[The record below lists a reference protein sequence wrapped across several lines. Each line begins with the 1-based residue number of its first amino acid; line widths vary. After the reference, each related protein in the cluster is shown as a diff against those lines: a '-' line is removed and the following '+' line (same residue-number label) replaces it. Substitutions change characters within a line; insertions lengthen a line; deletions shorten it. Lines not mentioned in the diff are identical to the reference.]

1 MTNDAVAPPEH
12 RDESAEAVRRDDGLL
27 RFPFASADP
36 LRPPGEYARLRAER
50 PVARVALANG
60 HTVWLVTRHAE
71 VRRVLADPRFSRE
84 AITRPGAPRLLPVAA
99 GSKSIFVMD
108 PPEHTR
114 LRRLVGRVFTTRQVE
129 NLRPRVEE
137 LAEQMVSGMV
147 AQGPPADLIAHL
159 AQPLP
164 ITVICEML
172 GVPQRD
178 HLLFREWTDVM
189 LSVSARTSAEVS
201 DAAARLRR
209 YLTALIETKQRH
221 PADDLLTV
229 LITARDEDDSLSTE
243 ELLAFG
249 ETMLMAGYHATTSEI
264 AHGVLTLT
272 ERPGAVRRLVEHRD
286 QLPVA
291 VDELLRYSQAG
302 GGVGPIRI
310 ALADMEIGG
319 VPIRAGDAVLPCINS
334 ANRDE
339 SVFAGAEE
347 LDLTRTPNPHLA
359 FGHGIHHCLG
369 AHLGRVELT
378 VALDRLLEHLGE
390 FRVAVPAG
398 ELRWTA
404 NRAFTRPD
412 TLPLRW

>member
-1 MTNDAVAPPEH
+1 MTGNEEP
-12 RDESAEAVRRDDGLL
+12 L
-27 RFPFASADP
+27 RFPFAAEHP
-36 LRPPGEYARLRAER
+36 LRPPAEYARLRAER
-50 PVARVALANG
+50 PVAKATLANG
-60 HTVWLVTRHAE
+60 HSVWLVTKHAD

-84 AITRPGAPRLLPVAA
+84 AITRPDAPRLLPVAA

-114 LRRLVGRVFTTRQVE
+114 LRKLVSRVFTTRQLE
-129 NLRPRVEE
+129 NLRPRVAE
-137 LAEQMVSGMV
+137 LAGEMV
-147 AQGPPADLIAHL
+147 ARMRAEGPGADLIAHL

-172 GVPQRD
+172 GVPQED
-178 HLLFREWTDVM
+178 HDLFRGWTDVM
-189 LSVSARTSAEVS
+189 LSVSASSMDVVR
-201 DAAARLRR
+201 DAAGKLRQ
-209 YLTALIETKQRH
+209 YLNDLIESKQRN
-221 PADDLLTV
+221 PADDLLTMLV
-229 LITARDEDDSLSTE
+229 AARDEGDSLSTE

-272 ERPGAVRRLVEHRD
+272 ERPGAVRRLAENRAE
-286 QLPVA
+286 LPAA

-310 ALADMEIGG
+310 ALEDMEIGG
-319 VPIRAGDAVLPCINS
+319 VAIKAGDAVLPCINS

-339 SVFAGAEE
+339 TVFAAADE
-347 LDLTRTPNPHLA
+347 LDLGRETNPHLA

-378 VALDRLLEHLGE
+378 VALETLLETLGE
-390 FRVAVPAG
+390 FRLSTAHE
-398 ELRWTA
+398 ELEWKA
-404 NRAFTRPD
+404 NRAFTRPEI
-412 TLPLRW
+412 LPLSW

>member
-1 MTNDAVAPPEH
+1 MT
-12 RDESAEAVRRDDGLL
+12 REAVETL
-27 RFPFASADP
+27 RFPFTSKHP
-36 LRPPGEYARLRAER
+36 LLPPEEYARLRAES
-50 PVARVALANG
+50 PVAKATLPNG
-60 HTVWLVTRHAE
+60 HAVWLVTKHAD
-71 VRRVLADPRFSRE
+71 VRKVLADPRFSRE
-84 AITRPGAPRLLPVAA
+84 AITRPDAPRLLPVAA

-114 LRRLVGRVFTTRQVE
+114 LRKLVGRVFTTRQVE

-137 LAEQMVSGMV
+137 LADEMVTAMV
-147 AQGPPADLIAHL
+147 QAGPGADLIEHL

-172 GVPQRD
+172 GVPQGD
-178 HLLFREWTDVM
+178 HDLFRGWTDVM
-189 LSVSARTSAEVS
+189 LSVGHRSSGQVGE
-201 DAAARLRR
+201 AAGKLRQ
-209 YLTALIETKQRH
+209 YLNDLIEAKQAD

-243 ELLAFG
+243 ELLAFA

-264 AHGVLTLT
+264 AHGVLTLA
-272 ERPGAVRRLVEHRD
+272 EQPGAIRRLHEHREE
-286 QLPVA
+286 LPAA

-319 VPIRAGDAVLPCINS
+319 VTIAAGDAVLPCINS

-339 SVFAGAEE
+339 DVFAEAARV
-347 LDLTRTPNPHLA
+347 DLTRAHNPHLA

-378 VALDRLLEHLGE
+378 VALDRMLTHFGE
-390 FRVAVPAG
+390 FRVAVPPA
-398 ELRWTA
+398 ELEWSA

-412 TLPLRW
+412 TLPLQW

>member
-1 MTNDAVAPPEH
+1 MTGNE
-12 RDESAEAVRRDDGLL
+12 ELL
-27 RFPFASADP
+27 RFPFVGEHP
-36 LRPPGEYARLRAER
+36 LRPPEEYALLRAER

-60 HTVWLVTRHAE
+60 HTVWLVTKHAD
-71 VRRVLADPRFSRE
+71 VRRVLADARFSRE

-114 LRRLVGRVFTTRQVE
+114 LRKLVSRVFTTRQLE
-129 NLRPRVEE
+129 NLRPRVVQ
-137 LAEQMVSGMV
+137 LAEEMVGRMRDE
-147 AQGPPADLIAHL
+147 GPGADLIAHL

-172 GVPQRD
+172 GVPQED
-178 HLLFREWTDVM
+178 HDLFRGWTDVM
-189 LSVSARTSAEVS
+189 LSVSASSMDEVR
-201 DAAARLRR
+201 DAAGKLRQ
-209 YLTALIETKQRH
+209 YLNDLIEAKQKN

-229 LITARDEDDSLSTE
+229 LVTARDEGDSLSTE

-272 ERPGAVRRLVEHRD
+272 EQPGAVGKLADDRAG
-286 QLPVA
+286 LPAA

-310 ALADMEIGG
+310 ALEDMEIGG
-319 VPIRAGDAVLPCINS
+319 VAIAAGDAVLPCINS

-339 SVFAGAEE
+339 TVFTGADE
-347 LDLTRTPNPHLA
+347 LDLGREVNPHLA

-378 VALDRLLEHLGE
+378 VALDRMLELFGE
-390 FRVAVPAG
+390 FRVAVPQA
-398 ELRWTA
+398 ELEWKA
-404 NRAFTRPD
+404 NRAFTRPEI
-412 TLPLRW
+412 LPLAW

>member
-1 MTNDAVAPPEH
+1 
-12 RDESAEAVRRDDGLL
+12 
-27 RFPFASADP
+27 
-36 LRPPGEYARLRAER
+36 
-50 PVARVALANG
+50 
-60 HTVWLVTRHAE
+60 
-71 VRRVLADPRFSRE
+71 
-84 AITRPGAPRLLPVAA
+84 VAA

-114 LRRLVGRVFTTRQVE
+114 LRKLVSRVFTTRQLE
-129 NLRPRVEE
+129 NLRPRVAQ
-137 LAEQMVSGMV
+137 LAEEMVGRMRDE
-147 AQGPPADLIAHL
+147 GPGADLIAHL

-172 GVPQRD
+172 GVPQED
-178 HLLFREWTDVM
+178 HDLFRGWTDVM
-189 LSVSARTSAEVS
+189 LSVSASSMDEVR
-201 DAAARLRR
+201 DAAGKLRR
-209 YLTALIETKQRH
+209 YLNDLIEAKQKN

-229 LITARDEDDSLSTE
+229 LVTARDEGDSLSTE

-272 ERPGAVRRLVEHRD
+272 DQPGAVGKLADDRAG
-286 QLPVA
+286 LPAA

-310 ALADMEIGG
+310 ALEDMEIGG
-319 VPIRAGDAVLPCINS
+319 VAIAAGDAVLPCINS

-339 SVFAGAEE
+339 DVFTGADE
-347 LDLTRTPNPHLA
+347 LDLGREVNPHLA

-390 FRVAVPAG
+390 FRVAVG
-398 ELRWTA
+398 QDELEWKA
-404 NRAFTRPD
+404 NRAFTRPEI
-412 TLPLRW
+412 LPLAW